1 VLAGGRL
8 WVADRLGWL
17 AWIDITTGKRTE
29 VDSGFPKGDT
39 IVDSG
44 QSLFVGSDGSLW
56 ALDQPAQVVSQL
68 DLTDGTVIASYQ
80 LKYRPS
86 NMVATATDLI
96 FVNYYDDRVTVLPR
110 SALEPAG

>member
-1 VLAGGRL
+1 MGSPRA
-8 WVADRLGWL
+8 
-17 AWIDITTGKRTE
+17 TPSST
-29 VDSGFPKGDT
+29 VDNRC
-39 IVDSG
+39 
-44 QSLFVGSDGSLW
+44 FVGSDGSLW

-68 DLTDGTVIASYQ
+68 DLTDGTAIASYQ